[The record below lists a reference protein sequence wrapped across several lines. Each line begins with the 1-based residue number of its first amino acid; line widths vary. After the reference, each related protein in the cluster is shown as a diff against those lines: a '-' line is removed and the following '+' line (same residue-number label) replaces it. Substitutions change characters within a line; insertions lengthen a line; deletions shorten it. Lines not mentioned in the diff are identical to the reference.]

1 MIARN
6 MKLYDY
12 YAYGD
17 ANNYA
22 QRVLIKDE
30 TGEPVIQGT
39 VKMAIN
45 LTSQSIQD
53 NINYKDSSYIGLT
66 LDKNINDAFVIKYG
80 EQKLKV
86 QYVNPMGRFI
96 QVFLKEI

>member
-1 MIARN
+1 MIARE

-17 ANNYA
+17 TNNYG
-22 QRVLIKDE
+22 QQSLIKDE
-30 TGEPVIQGT
+30 TGEPVVQGSIR
-39 VKMAIN
+39 MAIN
-45 LTSQSIQD
+45 LTSQSVQD
-53 NINYKDSSYIGLT
+53 NINYKDCSYLGLT
-66 LDKNINDAFVIKYG
+66 FDRNINDAFVIKYG

-86 QYVNPMGRFI
+86 QYVNPMGRYI